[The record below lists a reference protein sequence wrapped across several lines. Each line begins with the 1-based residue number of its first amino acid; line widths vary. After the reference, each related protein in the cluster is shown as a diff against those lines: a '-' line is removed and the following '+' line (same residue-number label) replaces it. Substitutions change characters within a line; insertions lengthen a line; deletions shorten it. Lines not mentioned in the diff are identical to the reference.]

1 MQAVRIETE
10 RVQVGTTTM
19 IDVIPFVD
27 DEPMRALRVANL
39 DQARRIIPLLEA
51 CYGKANCGIYIDD
64 EPMRAPE
71 DRYADTGGQLLT
83 EELALAWGLSFDT
96 TCSD

>member
-39 DQARRIIPLLEA
+39 DQARRVIPLLEA
-51 CYGKANCGIYIDD
+51 CYGKANCGIYL
-64 EPMRAPE
+64 
-71 DRYADTGGQLLT
+71 ADTGGQLLT